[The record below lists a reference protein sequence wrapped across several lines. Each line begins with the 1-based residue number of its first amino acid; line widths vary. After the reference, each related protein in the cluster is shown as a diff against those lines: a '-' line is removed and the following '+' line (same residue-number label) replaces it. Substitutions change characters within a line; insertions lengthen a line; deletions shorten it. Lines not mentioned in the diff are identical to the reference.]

1 MAKTPHELLIEEVRK
16 VFDAH
21 NEPIDETMG
30 KKLIINA
37 CVSGAFVNRSHNPN
51 LPITAEEVGKDVGR
65 AWNAGAAMWHFHPRD
80 PVNENTFLPV
90 DQRVKLHKEWCDAA
104 FREAP
109 DIITDVGAIYTSPPV
124 LLGPP
129 LIDEKSILAETR
141 MAPIVDPFI
150 KLGPNNRYIEIGISL
165 CHVASLGRG
174 TSLLSFNNRAGIVSD
189 VKFLQSKGI
198 RVELS
203 PFKHSDLQDVKD
215 WVIDTGIAQPPVII
229 DTLLGIHNSPTP
241 RSAMEAI
248 ELLLTY
254 VRMFP
259 KGKGVFWH
267 MLSGG
272 RYWLPLTIASIVL
285 GADIVRVGLED
296 AVYMYP
302 HSNDLIKTSGKV
314 VEAIAGIARYLG
326 REVATP
332 SEARKMLELPKIQK
346 QK

>member
-1 MAKTPHELLIEEVRK
+1 MAKAPHELLIEEVKK

-21 NEPIDETMG
+21 HEPIDETTD

-37 CVSGAFVNRSHNPN
+37 CVSGGFVNRSHNPN
-51 LPITAEEVGKDVGR
+51 LPVTAEEVGKDVGR
-65 AWNAGAAMWHFHPRD
+65 AWNAGAAMWHFHPKD
-80 PVNENTFLPV
+80 PMNENIFLPV

-104 FREAP
+104 FKEAR
-109 DIITDVGAIYTSPPV
+109 DIITCVGAIYTSSPV
-124 LLGPP
+124 FLFGSLV
-129 LIDEKSILAETR
+129 DEKSMLAETR
-141 MAPIVDPFI
+141 MAPIVDPLI

-165 CHVASLGRG
+165 CHAASLGRG
-174 TSLLSFNNRAGIVSD
+174 TNLLSFNNRVGIVSD

-215 WVIDTGIAQPPVII
+215 WVIDAGIAQPPVIV
-229 DTLLGIHNSPTP
+229 DTLMGIHNSPTP

-259 KGKGVFWH
+259 RVKGVLWH

-272 RYWLPLTIASIVL
+272 RYWLPLTMASIML

-296 AVYMYP
+296 AIYMYP
-302 HSNDLIKTSGKV
+302 HSNDLIKSCGKV
-314 VEAIAGIARYLG
+314 VEAVAGIARFFG

-332 SEARKMLELPKIQK
+332 SEARKILGLPQIQS
-346 QK
+346 